1 MFLTVA
7 SLAPCYSVAEKP
19 QEVHWAVSALNRHWN
34 SPTWTLSGKLSLN
47 GMSAR
52 ERSMALRKIIV
63 GLRTAACSGMAGLKD
78 VTIGL
83 SRVMNLHACKLLAHQ
98 KCTLIN

>member
-1 MFLTVA
+1 
-7 SLAPCYSVAEKP
+7 
-19 QEVHWAVSALNRHWN
+19 
-34 SPTWTLSGKLSLN
+34 
-47 GMSAR
+47 
-52 ERSMALRKIIV
+52 MALRKIVV